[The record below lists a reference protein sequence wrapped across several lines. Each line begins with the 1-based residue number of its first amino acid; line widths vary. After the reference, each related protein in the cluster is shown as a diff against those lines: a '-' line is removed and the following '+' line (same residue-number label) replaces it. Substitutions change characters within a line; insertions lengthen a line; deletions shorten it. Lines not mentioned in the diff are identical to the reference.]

1 METIKKKV
9 HQCKKRIRVFLSGVG
24 NLQPGERLIFNY
36 WGIILNLLKLGF
48 PYDVIMNFSE
58 AELNIVL
65 AYEQAIAERNEE
77 ERQRQ
82 QRIANNG

>member
-1 METIKKKV
+1 
-9 HQCKKRIRVFLSGVG
+9 
-24 NLQPGERLIFNY
+24 
-36 WGIILNLLKLGF
+36 
-48 PYDVIMNFSE
+48 MNFSE